1 MAFHEIRFPT
11 AISLG
16 ATGGPERRTQIVALA
31 SGHEQRNARWAD
43 SRRRYNA
50 GYGVKS
56 LDQVHEIISFFEQR
70 RGRLHGFRWKDRA
83 DCKSCPPGQSPASDD
98 QDLGI
103 GDGSTATFQL
113 IKSYGSGATLWQR
126 NIAKPVP
133 ESVQLAL
140 NGVAQIPGTHYT
152 LDETTGIITF
162 LPGHIPAAGAVLTG
176 GFEFDVPVRF
186 DTDFLEINLEAFGA
200 GAIPDI
206 PIVEIR
212 L

>member
-1 MAFHEIRFPT
+1 MAFHETRFPT
-11 AISLG
+11 AVSIGS
-16 ATGGPERRTQIVALA
+16 TGGPERRTEIVALA

-50 GYGVKS
+50 GYGIKS
-56 LDQVHEIISFFEQR
+56 LDQIHEIITFFEER
-70 RGRLHGFRWKDRA
+70 MGRLHGFRWKDRA
-83 DCKSCPPGQSPASDD
+83 DCKSCPPGQILDSDD
-98 QDLGI
+98 QTLGV
-103 GDGSTATFQL
+103 GDGSTAEFQL
-113 IKSYGSGATLWQR
+113 IKTYGSGTTGWTR
-126 NIAKPVP
+126 NIVKPV
-133 ESVQLAL
+133 SASLKLAV
-140 NGVAQIPGTHYT
+140 NAIDQSQGASFTI
-152 LDETTGIITF
+152 DETSGIVTF
-162 LPGHIPAAGAVLTG
+162 EPGHIPASGASITA